1 MPQDPGKNEHGQRCT
16 QCLDGGNLNRIA
28 QTQALAEVVVDPP
41 GQGRQSDQGS
51 SGGIDTAE

>member
-1 MPQDPGKNEHGQRCT
+1 MERCT

-41 GQGRQSDQGS
+41 GQNRQSDQGS